1 MQHSASELAVSFFS
15 CKDRS
20 GQHQNISAMPG
31 CGRAFGSMLRIE
43 AQWDSLLLLSEGTGS
58 CLSGD
63 GRRGKFEDLLQR
75 PGLGRDSDS
84 FTFYN

>member
-1 MQHSASELAVSFFS
+1 MQPRASELAASFFS

-43 AQWDSLLLLSEGTGS
+43 AQWDSAPSVVRGDRQLSVR
-58 CLSGD
+58 
-63 GRRGKFEDLLQR
+63 GRKKR
-75 PGLGRDSDS
+75 
-84 FTFYN
+84 